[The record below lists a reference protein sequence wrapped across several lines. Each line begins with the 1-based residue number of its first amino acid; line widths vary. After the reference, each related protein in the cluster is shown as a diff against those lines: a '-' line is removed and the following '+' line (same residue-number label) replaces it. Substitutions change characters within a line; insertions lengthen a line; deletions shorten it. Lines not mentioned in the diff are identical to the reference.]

1 MEVGRKVIFELIGR
15 FLHTHVG
22 IRGGQLN
29 NFGVSKNQL
38 CFVVCKHRSLGNVLQ
53 ANGFTYLCKIDFL
66 AHFLIKFLQT

>member
-29 NFGVSKNQL
+29 NFGVLNQL
-38 CFVVCKHRSLGNVLQ
+38 CFVSSL
-53 ANGFTYLCKIDFL
+53 YLDI
-66 AHFLIKFLQT
+66 AGA